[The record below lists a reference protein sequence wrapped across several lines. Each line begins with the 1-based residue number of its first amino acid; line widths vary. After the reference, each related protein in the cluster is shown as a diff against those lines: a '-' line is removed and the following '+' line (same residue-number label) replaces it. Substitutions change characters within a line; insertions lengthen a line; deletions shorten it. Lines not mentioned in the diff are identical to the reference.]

1 MTNLTTTPAAEA
13 LAEFVAAWSSSYVA
27 HDLAPKLA
35 CHEANTLANLLTAA
49 GDPDAAAV
57 WLQEHSTE
65 DDEGDEHYV
74 DAPALLV
81 AALEAI
87 DKDDTAVTFDH
98 GEPDAFGAGHLV
110 LDLDDLARFAITEL
124 CDLPDDDER
133 RRVIGWNYV
142 SEIRTDGQWVRQDSG
157 VHQLETVQQLVRE
170 VQNWAKQQPA
180 RR

>member
-1 MTNLTTTPAAEA
+1 MTNPTTTPAAAA
-13 LAEFVAAWSSSYVA
+13 LAEFAAVWSEGYMA
-27 HDLAPKLA
+27 HDLAPKLG
-35 CHEANTLANLLTAA
+35 CREANTLANLLTTA

-65 DDEGDEHYV
+65 DDEGDDHYV

-98 GEPDAFGAGHLV
+98 SEPDAFGAGHLV
-110 LDLDDLARFAITEL
+110 LDHDDQTRFAVTEL
-124 CDLPDDDER
+124 CDLPDDDDR

-142 SEIRTDGQWVRQDSG
+142 AEIRTDGLWARQDTG
-157 VHQLETVQQLVRE
+157 LHRLETVHQLIRE
-170 VQNWAKQQPA
+170 AQNWAEQQTTRP
-180 RR
+180 